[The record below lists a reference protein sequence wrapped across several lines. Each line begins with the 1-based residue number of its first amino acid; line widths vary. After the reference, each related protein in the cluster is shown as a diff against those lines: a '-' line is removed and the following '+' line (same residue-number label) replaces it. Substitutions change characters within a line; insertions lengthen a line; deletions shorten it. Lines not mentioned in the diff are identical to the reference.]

1 MAGIWDPMDKPSLPG
16 WYNRFQIIA
25 EETIRQGKRG
35 VLAMPVKS
43 DWGPV
48 KTPVTISNITAL
60 KDTFGMNE
68 DFTAFRLGYLCLLGS
83 PKELLLYRITDGSEA
98 CGTLTLKD
106 TTTAT
111 AVSVIDI
118 NTKYPTDRE
127 FSITVRTSLKD
138 ETKKDLLVFEGNKL
152 RQTFESLPNNV
163 DEIVNIINKANGY
176 VLAVKKASGNGKL
189 ADISNTKLAGGSN
202 GVEAITNEEY
212 VEALAAFEKAK
223 FNRIALDGINDAA
236 LIEMLKTW
244 IDDQRKQGRKITG
257 YVGYADD
264 LSNDEINQ
272 KSKTLNFE
280 GIVNVNIKGLKN
292 DIRYTRAECACY
304 IAGLASGMRLQ
315 DSLCNRLTIFEDVE
329 ALTTGELNDALDAGT
344 LVCYKDDDNEILI
357 LDDLNTLSQNSEKGE
372 YLRYIR
378 TVDFIDVVDTDTCLN
393 SKKYIGKTPNDT
405 NGQTA
410 VLMALKKYFEV
421 FATERIIEPD
431 FTVEV
436 DEALQAS
443 ASKNE
448 FFWKWNAEHIDVMK
462 RIYGTG
468 YIK

>member
-35 VLAMPVKS
+35 VLAIPVKS

-106 TTTAT
+106 TTSAT

-189 ADISNTKLAGGSN
+189 ADASNIKLAGGSN

-212 VEALAAFEKAK
+212 VDALAAFEKAK
-223 FNRIALDGINDAA
+223 FNRIVLDGINDAA

-244 IDDQRKQGRKITG
+244 VDDQRKQGRKITG

-329 ALTTGELNDALDAGT
+329 ALTTGELNNALDAGT

-378 TVDFIDVVDTDTCLN
+378 TVDFIDVVDTDTSLN

-436 DEALQAS
+436 DQALQAS

>member
-48 KTPVTISNITAL
+48 KTPVTISNITVL

-118 NTKYPTDRE
+118 NTKYPTDKD

-152 RQTFESLPNNV
+152 RQTFESLPNNI
-163 DEIVNIINKANGY
+163 DEIVNIINKAKGY
-176 VLAVKKASGNGKL
+176 VVAIKKADGNGEL
-189 ADISNTKLAGGSN
+189 ADTSNTKLTGGSN

-212 VEALAAFEKAK
+212 VDALAAFEKAK
-223 FNRIALDGINDAA
+223 FNRIVLDGINDAA

-304 IAGLASGMRLQ
+304 IASLASGMRLQ
-315 DSLCNRLTIFEDVE
+315 DSLCNRLTIFEDLE

-378 TVDFIDVVDTDTCLN
+378 TVDFIDVVDTDTSLN

-436 DEALQAS
+436 DLALQAS